1 MLNKIKVERI
11 LDIIKKDNYY
21 RTPVN
26 IEINMKGN
34 SMSWNCETFNVDNFT
49 LNITKRYEDY
59 NWSEYFIK
67 YTKKTFGL
75 DDTWYKLYFDEMT
88 ELIVL
93 LHEIGHTICYNSFN
107 DILNC
112 YLFNMMSQTEFY
124 ENINMGMEEQLAY
137 RKTRNEFKADSIACK
152 IFKKH
157 GVEMLSIV
165 IGKPIKELKMEK
177 LMYNLKQ
184 NKLNKSSEYIL
195 ERRGKYVQRF

>member
-26 IEINMKGN
+26 IKINMKGN
-34 SMSWNCETFNVDNFT
+34 SMTWNCETFDLYNFK
-49 LNITKRYEDY
+49 LNITNEYEDY
-59 NWSEYFIK
+59 DWGEYFMK
-67 YTKKTFGL
+67 YAKKTFGL

-93 LHEIGHTICYNSFN
+93 LHEIGHTIFHNSF
-107 DILNC
+107 DDMIDC
-112 YLFNMMSQTEFY
+112 CLFNSMSTTDFY
-124 ENINMGMEEQLAY
+124 KNIKKGMNERLAY
-137 RKTRNEFKADSIACK
+137 RKARNEFKADSIACK
-152 IFKKH
+152 IFKRH

-165 IGKPIKELKMEK
+165 IGKPIKELKREK

-195 ERRGKYVQRF
+195 ERRGEYVQRF

>member
-1 MLNKIKVERI
+1 MLDKNKVERI
-11 LDIIKKDNYY
+11 LDIIKRDNYY
-21 RTPVN
+21 RTQVN
-26 IEINMKGN
+26 IKINLKGN
-34 SMSWNCETFNVDNFT
+34 TMTWNCKTFNVDDFT
-49 LNITKRYEDY
+49 LNITKRYENY
-59 NWSEYFIK
+59 NWSEYFMK

-93 LHEIGHTICYNSFN
+93 LNEIGHTIFHNSF
-107 DILNC
+107 DYMSDC

-124 ENINMGMEEQLAY
+124 ENINMGIERELAY
-137 RKTRNEFKADSIACK
+137 RKTRSEFKADSIACK

-157 GVEMLSIV
+157 GIEMLSIV
-165 IGKPIKELKMEK
+165 IGKPIKELKREK

-195 ERRGKYVQRF
+195 ERREKYVQRF

>member
-1 MLNKIKVERI
+1 
-11 LDIIKKDNYY
+11 
-21 RTPVN
+21 
-26 IEINMKGN
+26 
-34 SMSWNCETFNVDNFT
+34 MSWNCETFNVDNFT

>member
-1 MLNKIKVERI
+1 MLNKVKVERI

-34 SMSWNCETFNVDNFT
+34 TMTWNCETRNINDFK

-75 DDTWYKLYFDEMT
+75 DDTWHKLYFDEMT

-93 LHEIGHTICYNSFN
+93 LHEIGHTICHNGF
-107 DILNC
+107 DDMIDC
-112 YLFNMMSQTEFY
+112 HLFNSMSKTDFY
-124 ENINMGMEEQLAY
+124 KNVKIGMETELAY
-137 RKTRNEFKADSIACK
+137 RKSRNEFKADSIACK

-165 IGKPIKELKMEK
+165 IDKSIKELKREK

-195 ERRGKYVQRF
+195 ERREKYVQRF

>member
-1 MLNKIKVERI
+1 MLDKNKVERI
-11 LDIIKKDNYY
+11 LDIIKRDNYY

-26 IEINMKGN
+26 IKINLKGN
-34 SMSWNCETFNVDNFT
+34 TMTWNCETFDLYNFK
-49 LNITKRYEDY
+49 LNITNEYEDY
-59 NWSEYFIK
+59 DWSEYFMK

-93 LHEIGHTICYNSFN
+93 LHEIGHTIFHNSF
-107 DILNC
+107 DYMSDC
-112 YLFNMMSQTEFY
+112 YLFNMMSTTDFHK
-124 ENINMGMEEQLAY
+124 NVKKGMNEQLAY
-137 RKTRNEFKADSIACK
+137 RRTRNEFKADSIACK

-165 IGKPIKELKMEK
+165 IGKSIKELKREK

>member
-1 MLNKIKVERI
+1 MLSKVKVKRI

-21 RTPVN
+21 KTPVN
-26 IEINMKGN
+26 IEINMKGD
-34 SMSWNCETFNVDNFT
+34 SMTWNCETFNVYDFK
-49 LNITKRYEDY
+49 LNITKIYEDY
-59 NWSEYFIK
+59 RWSEYFMK

-88 ELIVL
+88 ELIIL
-93 LHEIGHTICYNSFN
+93 LHEIGHTIHHNSFDDMIDCCLSN
-107 DILNC
+107 S
-112 YLFNMMSQTEFY
+112 MSETDFY
-124 ENINMGMEEQLAY
+124 MNLKIGMNSKLAY

-152 IFKKH
+152 IFKKY

-165 IGKPIKELKMEK
+165 IGKPIKELKREK

-195 ERRGKYVQRF
+195 ERREKYVQRF